1 MLHDTVTRK
10 LPPMPRETSDAP
22 GRPPRGRPRS
32 EQARRA
38 IHAAVLELIRDEGYR
53 AVTIDAVARRAGVA
67 RTTIYRWWPSIAA
80 LLVDVVLELGMT
92 AAPPPAV
99 GGDPLRAIRLEMRRI
114 AAVTTELTGR
124 LYAVLLGEAQHDP
137 QIRAELHERLIT
149 PRREASARVVREA
162 QARGLLR
169 DDVSVSTTLEL
180 FYGPIFHR
188 MLSGHEPNT
197 ERFATQVFELVL
209 DTLRPIDGR
218 TTARGRKKS
227 QSKG

>member
-1 MLHDTVTRK
+1 MPSTPAERPTR
-10 LPPMPRETSDAP
+10 A
-22 GRPPRGRPRS
+22 PRGRPRS

-38 IHAAVLELIRDEGYR
+38 IFGAALDLVRDEGYP
-53 AVTIDAVARRAGVA
+53 AVTIESVAKRAGVA

-92 AAPPPAV
+92 TAPPPAV
-99 GGDPLRAIRLEMRRI
+99 GGDPLRSIRLEMRRI
-114 AAVTTELTGR
+114 AAVTAELTGR

-137 QIRAELHERLIT
+137 HIRAELHERLIT
-149 PRREASARVVREA
+149 PRREASARAVREA

-169 DDVSVSTTLEL
+169 DDVSVSTTLDL

-197 ERFATQVFELVL
+197 ERFATQVFEHVL
-209 DTLRPIDGR
+209 YALKPIDGE
-218 TTARGRKKS
+218 TAARRRKKRKS
-227 QSKG
+227 RA